1 MAAGPK
7 KRLTKAQ
14 IISELAEKTGISKKD
29 VVAAFAALNEL
40 LKRELGRKGPGEFVI
55 PDIVKL
61 RIRDTKAQ
69 KGKKFRNP
77 ATGAVV
83 VRDVPASRKLRST
96 PLKKLKDAIAK

>member
-1 MAAGPK
+1 MAAAVA

-14 IISELAEKTGISKKD
+14 IIGELAEKTGVAKKD
-29 VVAAFAALNEL
+29 VVGVFAALNDI
-40 LKRELGRKGPGEFVI
+40 LKRELGKRGPGEFVI

-61 RIRDTKAQ
+61 RVRITKAQ

-77 ATGAVV
+77 ATGEVV
-83 VRDVPASRKLRST
+83 VRDVPASRKLRAT